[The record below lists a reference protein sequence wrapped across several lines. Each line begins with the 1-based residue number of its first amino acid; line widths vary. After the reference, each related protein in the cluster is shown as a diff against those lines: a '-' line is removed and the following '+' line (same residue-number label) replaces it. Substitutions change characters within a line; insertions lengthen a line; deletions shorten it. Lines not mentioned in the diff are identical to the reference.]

1 MGESFK
7 GKTYKHQGRLHIFAQ
22 KPGKTNEGY
31 LTLADIL
38 QSLRGVRLNLA
49 FSASISWLAFSSSS
63 VIGCQAFSS
72 SPSMLTLNSPLHEA
86 HFRGPSYAFS
96 MRKNFISCPHPGH
109 FMVDIAKVHRLGSL
123 FAFLL
128 LLPLNF
134 LPYRFFTAT
143 AATPRAKTTSYSGAF
158 SSVVGVG

>member
-1 MGESFK
+1 M
-7 GKTYKHQGRLHIFAQ
+7 
-22 KPGKTNEGY
+22 
-31 LTLADIL
+31 LADIF

-49 FSASISWLAFSSSS
+49 FRASISWLAFSSSS

-72 SPSMLTLNSPLHEA
+72 SPSMMTLNSPLHEA

-123 FAFLL
+123 FAFFL
-128 LLPLNF
+128 LLPPNF
-134 LPYRFFTAT
+134 LPYRFFRPRPNVFLIVT